1 MFWVMRWKHS
11 NNPQVCLFFFLFVF
25 FLPRV
30 QRRTPHVYLL
40 RFETKVPVKCKTQF
54 LNIVL
59 VLSEIAAAPVK
70 RLRGGSRRGW
80 RPCPASGSPAGL
92 EASGDVGGSLQ
103 EESSVPMLFHVSVF
117 LWTNFFCISR
127 NFVRLGCLS
136 FIIALSNQEQAI
148 N

>member
-1 MFWVMRWKHS
+1 MERNVLSYEMETFKQHPS
-11 NNPQVCLFFFLFVF
+11 LFIFLSFF

-40 RFETKVPVKCKTQF
+40 RFETKPPVKCKTQI

-70 RLRGGSRRGW
+70 RLRGGSRRGR

-103 EESSVPMLFHVSVF
+103 ESSVPMPFHVSMF
-117 LWTNFFCISR
+117 L
-127 NFVRLGCLS
+127 
-136 FIIALSNQEQAI
+136 
-148 N
+148 